1 MKKMISQITPK
12 HMLDSKILL
21 KLERI
26 FNSIEINPNSTYP
39 LSEPSVGGIALL
51 SWKHTPLYE
60 KELKK
65 TKNAPMETTT
75 I

>member
-39 LSEPSVGGIALL
+39 LSEPSVERWPGALIC
-51 SWKHTPLYE
+51 SPTFIKIQIVIKITHRR
-60 KELKK
+60 
-65 TKNAPMETTT
+65 NN
-75 I
+75 